1 MSKLKVLTD
10 KDPILRKK
18 SLEIKKDD
26 ILKYQKLAENMK
38 QTMEEENGIGLAAP
52 QVGQSIRMICI
63 NKEANDDQDHLILIN
78 PKITFSSK
86 DCDIQE
92 EGCLSV
98 PETFGEVKR
107 PNKIR
112 IKALDLEGNKIQ
124 LKAKGIFAR
133 VLQHEIDHLDGILFI
148 DKLEI

>member
-18 SLEIKKDD
+18 SLEIKKDE
-26 ILKYQKLAENMK
+26 LSSYKKLAEDMK
-38 QTMEEENGIGLAAP
+38 VSMEEENGIGLAAP
-52 QVGQSIRMICI
+52 QVGHSIRMICI
-63 NKEANDDQDHLILIN
+63 NKEANNDPDHLILIN
-78 PKITFSSK
+78 PKITFKSK
-86 DCDIQE
+86 DCDTQE

-98 PETFGEVKR
+98 PETFGPVKR

-112 IKALDLEGNKIQ
+112 VKALDLNGNKVQ
-124 LKAKGIFAR
+124 YKAKGIFAR

>member
-10 KDPILRKK
+10 KNPILRKK
-18 SLEIKKDD
+18 SLEIKKDE
-26 ILKYQKLAENMK
+26 ILKYKKLAEDMK
-38 QTMEEENGIGLAAP
+38 VTMEEENGIGLAAP

-63 NKEANDDQDHLILIN
+63 NKEANDDKDHLILIN
-78 PKITFSSK
+78 PKITFQSK
-86 DCDIQE
+86 DCDTQE

-112 IKALDLEGNKIQ
+112 VKALGLNGKKIQ
-124 LKAKGIFAR
+124 IKAKGLFSR

-148 DKLEI
+148 DKLEV